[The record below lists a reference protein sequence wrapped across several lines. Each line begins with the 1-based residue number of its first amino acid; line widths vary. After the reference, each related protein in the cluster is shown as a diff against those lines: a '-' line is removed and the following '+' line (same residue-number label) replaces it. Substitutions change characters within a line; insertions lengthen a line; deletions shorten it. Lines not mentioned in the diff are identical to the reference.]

1 VKHDCVSS
9 PRLFHRHDTRK
20 GIQIGIRNVRMFGLH
35 RSITIIKQSEVGEQ
49 RKKWAH
55 KMRVLSSH
63 IRYAILIRNGEKNY
77 LSPFP
82 LVAHLYILECLP
94 WNVQSSICPPTCLG
108 IEPHPCTVR
117 STGSINLGVRSCL
130 ERQNQWKINC
140 LGISL

>member
-1 VKHDCVSS
+1 MIVSPHPAS
-9 PRLFHRHDTRK
+9 STATTPASVYKSAYEMSGCLAYTSFNNDNKNKSEMEGAGEKK
-20 GIQIGIRNVRMFGLH
+20 GAR
-35 RSITIIKQSEVGEQ
+35 
-49 RKKWAH
+49 
-55 KMRVLSSH
+55 MRVLSSH
-63 IRYAILIRNGEKNY
+63 ISYTILIRYGEKNY

-108 IEPHPCTVR
+108 IESHPCTVR